1 MHGDAALAAANVI
14 NEIQPRG
21 STLAILENA
30 AVLAPSD
37 PAQKRPLEL
46 AAQQLGPDGSSL
58 PWWGR
63 HGARA
68 AASSLHFRDRTFT
81 AMAVQPLDSAAADL
95 GALRETLFLAV
106 PLMLVLAGIGGYLL
120 TRRGLA
126 PLGAMVEQ
134 TRKITSDHLDRRLE
148 VGNAAQE
155 LATLAATFN
164 ELLSRLDQSFATM
177 RRFVQDASHE
187 LPTPIPVTQGE
198 AEVALAR

>member
-1 MHGDAALAAANVI
+1 MFKSLRLQLTAWYLASFFVLLLLFSALIYSMLARSLERRVQDSAAFQAQTLAALMADELEEMHGDAALAAANVI

-68 AASSLHFRDRTFT
+68 AASSVPFRDRTFT

-126 PLGAMVEQ
+126 
-134 TRKITSDHLDRRLE
+134 
-148 VGNAAQE
+148 
-155 LATLAATFN
+155 
-164 ELLSRLDQSFATM
+164 
-177 RRFVQDASHE
+177 
-187 LPTPIPVTQGE
+187 
-198 AEVALAR
+198 